1 MRAIVLILSL
11 LAATGAAFAQGAGD
25 VQAPPPLPPG
35 LASDFGEDRSGDAHE
50 GRALSDSAMAL
61 ASGAYLTR
69 DYRTALIHAERA
81 AAAGEPRGAT
91 LAGHIRL
98 HGLASGMPD
107 PEAAARWLRR
117 AGEQRDVDA
126 LLTLARMAEQEQ
138 AGMSAFEARGFLAD
152 AADTGDARAALE
164 YGLHLKRTGDPGEA
178 RLVIDWLRLAAEAGH
193 APAFMEYA
201 VALDSW
207 VHGPADPR
215 LALPWYE
222 RAASMG
228 DADAALQAG
237 LMTLTGETGDPDPA
251 KGFALV
257 RQAAESGHPGAMGQ
271 YALLLYQG
279 VSGRAPDPAGGA
291 VYARRAAMAGD
302 AEGALLYAMALATGD
317 GVPRDLEQA
326 YVWTLR
332 AGGAL
337 ADDPDRVRLES
348 ALENALAPD
357 VRARLQERAALNAAG
372 R

>member
-1 MRAIVLILSL
+1 M
-11 LAATGAAFAQGAGD
+11 AASSGAFAQGAND
-25 VQAPPPLPPG
+25 PSSVQAAPPLPPG
-35 LASDFGEDRSGDAHE
+35 LAADFGEDRSGDVHE
-50 GRALSDSAMAL
+50 GRALSDRAMAL

-98 HGLASGMPD
+98 HGLASGTPD

-117 AGEQRDVDA
+117 AGEQGDVDA
-126 LLTLARMAEQEQ
+126 LLVLARMAEGEQ
-138 AGMSAFEARGFLAD
+138 AGLSPFEARGFLAD

-164 YGLHLKRTGDPGEA
+164 YGLHLKRSVDPGEA

-193 APAFMEYA
+193 APAFIEYA
-201 VALDSW
+201 IALDSW
-207 VHGPADPR
+207 VHGPSDPR

-237 LMTLTGETGDPDPA
+237 LMELTGESGDPDPA

-279 VSGRAPDPAGGA
+279 GPGRAPDPVRGA
-291 VYARRAAMAGD
+291 DHARRAAIAGD
-302 AEGALLYAMALATGD
+302 AEGALLYAVALATGD
-317 GVPRDLEQA
+317 GLPRDLEQA

-332 AGGAL
+332 AAGEL
-337 ADDPDRVRLES
+337 ADDPDRVRLEA
-348 ALENALAPD
+348 ALENVLAPD
-357 VRARLQERAALNAAG
+357 VRARLQQRAAFDTGG